1 MVVVGSA
8 VLPLPIRDALGV
20 VLLDKTMRD
29 EEEEFDMAHG
39 AGAHRRLQY
48 FLFE

>member
-1 MVVVGSA
+1 MVVVVGSA
-8 VLPLPIRDALGV
+8 VLPPPDVLGDALSG
-20 VLLDKTMRD
+20 KTTR
-29 EEEEFDMAHG
+29 EEEEHDMAHG